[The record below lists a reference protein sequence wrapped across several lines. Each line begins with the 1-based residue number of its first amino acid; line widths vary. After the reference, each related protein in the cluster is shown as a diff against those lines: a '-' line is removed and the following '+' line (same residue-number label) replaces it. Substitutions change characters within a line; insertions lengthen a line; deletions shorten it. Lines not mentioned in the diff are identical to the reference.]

1 MLMIRNIM
9 FKIIHNLIIGL
20 TIIQIINLIIQIIIG
35 KLCKIIMIEEI
46 VVLGIKRKLK
56 TKKF

>member
-9 FKIIHNLIIGL
+9 FKIILNLIIGL
-20 TIIQIINLIIQIIIG
+20 IIILIINIIIQIIIG
-35 KLCKIIMIEEI
+35 KLYKIIMIGEI
-46 VVLGIKRKLK
+46 VVVGIKRKLK